1 MSFCTFNDHTL
12 NYPGWLSTA
21 KGFPNAVIMAHSN
34 SINQQAK
41 AITASMD
48 FDYWLYALMTSNP
61 SPADYF
67 TQLERGKKKN
77 IRCSKFIVTAAFICL
92 LEQICPVDLRL
103 CDNGPHGVA
112 LFFFRFWLMDEAFC
126 VLPSGALLMREP
138 FYHCISSPEEYKES
152 QVRLDIIG
160 QPEHLTVK

>member
-67 TQLERGKKKN
+67 TQLERGKKK
-77 IRCSKFIVTAAFICL
+77 IS
-92 LEQICPVDLRL
+92 
-103 CDNGPHGVA
+103 VA
-112 LFFFRFWLMDEAFC
+112 LNSLLLPPLFACWSKYVPSTSDFVITDRMGLRFFFRFWLMDEAFC